1 MKAAQLDELDARM
14 RVLSI
19 TLQEVCRA
27 LPRSQAAEVAEC
39 VRCGV
44 AALAIDSWPGRVDE
58 ATARELAPLLA
69 ALTLRPNPLT
79 LAPRGA

>member
-27 LPRSQAAEVAEC
+27 LPRSQAAGVAEC

-44 AALAIDSWPGRVDE
+44 AALSIEACPGRVDE
-58 ATARELAPLLA
+58 AMARELAPLLE
-69 ALTLRPNPLT
+69 AL
-79 LAPRGA
+79 A

>member
-1 MKAAQLDELDARM
+1 MKAIQLLKLDARI

-19 TLQEVCRA
+19 VLQQVCRA
-27 LPRSQAAEVAEC
+27 LPRSHAAEVAES
-39 VRCGV
+39 VRCGM

-69 ALTLRPNPLT
+69 ALTSGPNPLT
-79 LAPRGA
+79 LAPWEA